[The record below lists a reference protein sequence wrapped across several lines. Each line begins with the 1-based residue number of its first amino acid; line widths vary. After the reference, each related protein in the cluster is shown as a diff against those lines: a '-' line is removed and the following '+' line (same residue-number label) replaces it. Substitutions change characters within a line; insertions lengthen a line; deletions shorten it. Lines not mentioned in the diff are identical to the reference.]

1 MRKLRKNEGFTLAEL
16 LIVVAIIAV
25 LVAVSIPIFTRQ
37 LEKSREATDRAN
49 LRACKAAVVSAILDG
64 QVNVTRAYYD
74 AAKGILVATKPEKP
88 YGKGTKLQ
96 GTDSDSDYATDVD
109 YTNAVIFFSI
119 DAKGIGTINWEGNDG
134 KVTAITVGG
143 DDMFNPT
150 PATP

>member
-64 QVNVTRAYYD
+64 QVNVKRAYYD
-74 AAKGILVATKPEKP
+74 AAKGILVAKKP
-88 YGKGTKLQ
+88 
-96 GTDSDSDYATDVD
+96 
-109 YTNAVIFFSI
+109 
-119 DAKGIGTINWEGNDG
+119 GTIWRKELRFREQIQ
-134 KVTAITVGG
+134 TLIMQQMWTTL
-143 DDMFNPT
+143 MP
-150 PATP
+150 